1 MEEIVKNNRGGVN
14 PFIDSVKGSLIFLV
28 VLGHVVFQSETVY
41 TSRWI
46 SAIISWIWFFHM
58 PAFVFISGYLTNTKK
73 VISKQL
79 VSCGHILFT
88 YILMQTVLTVVY
100 GPHDLFNYLL
110 IPQYAMWYLPALVVW
125 RLLGVKIITLIKND
139 YFLLLLS
146 ILISIGSGFVPIK
159 VLGFQRI
166 CAFFPFFISGM
177 ILRKHG
183 IKLDKFSKYR
193 YLSIAFLLLMFVS
206 FMVFNRTIC
215 SGMCNIPYKNIFQ
228 LFTRFS
234 VLIIGSIMS
243 FAWISVTPTIKWL
256 SYIGRKSLFVYCYHV
271 FFIVG
276 ILPNIWVKT
285 GINTNEIL
293 IILYATVSFVL
304 LVILSK
310 SALLNKILS
319 PFK

>member
-1 MEEIVKNNRGGVN
+1 
-14 PFIDSVKGSLIFLV
+14 
-28 VLGHVVFQSETVY
+28 
-41 TSRWI
+41 
-46 SAIISWIWFFHM
+46 
-58 PAFVFISGYLTNTKK
+58 
-73 VISKQL
+73 
-79 VSCGHILFT
+79 
-88 YILMQTVLTVVY
+88 MQTVLTVVY

-110 IPQYAMWYLPALVVW
+110 IPQYAMWYPPALVVW

-166 CAFFPFFISGM
+166 CAFFPFFISRM

-228 LFTRFS
+228 LFTAQLHKS
-234 VLIIGSIMS
+234 VAI
-243 FAWISVTPTIKWL
+243 
-256 SYIGRKSLFVYCYHV
+256 
-271 FFIVG
+271 
-276 ILPNIWVKT
+276 
-285 GINTNEIL
+285 
-293 IILYATVSFVL
+293 
-304 LVILSK
+304 
-310 SALLNKILS
+310 
-319 PFK
+319 